1 MGLLKHNSLEFS
13 GAVPSTSDV
22 VMLKP
27 HLRIGGTSQFLSLE
41 VERLRSL
48 PTFLLH
54 ERISN
59 GRGRAVVLHV
69 VVDFVLS
76 GVWVRKPCW
85 NFFGIPRISHFLIF
99 VAKNPNWPKRK
110 QPPNWVE

>member
-48 PTFLLH
+48 PTFLLKVPH
-54 ERISN
+54 SLR
-59 GRGRAVVLHV
+59 VV
-69 VVDFVLS
+69 FRVLFLRCKKNS
-76 GVWVRKPCW
+76 SKPRFG
-85 NFFGIPRISHFLIF
+85 FF
-99 VAKNPNWPKRK
+99 
-110 QPPNWVE
+110 

>member
-1 MGLLKHNSLEFS
+1 MVVRRRYKYKMHVVFEHTYLEGSMGLLKHNSLEFS

-59 GRGRAVVLHV
+59 GRGRGCSACR
-69 VVDFVLS
+69 
-76 GVWVRKPCW
+76 G
-85 NFFGIPRISHFLIF
+85 
-99 VAKNPNWPKRK
+99 
-110 QPPNWVE
+110 